1 MSGRANGRK
10 SIFITGAASG
20 IGRATAVLFAGRG
33 WFVGAFDVDEQ
44 GLATLRQE
52 IGGDG
57 CITGRLDV
65 TAKEN
70 FETAVAAFGAE
81 TDGRM
86 DVLFNNAGIGESG
99 WFEDVPYES
108 ALRVVQVNLVGVL
121 TGIYAA
127 LPLLKATKNSLC
139 FTTSSSSAT
148 YGMPRLAVYSA
159 TKHAVKGLTEAL
171 SIEFARHGIRA
182 ADTLPGLIDTAILRN
197 TPNRS
202 DGRTPDEAETM
213 LANAPK
219 KGPFRLMPPSAVAE
233 AVWAAYGSD
242 KLHWYVPPE
251 IAWIDRI
258 KGFSPETIRKRIKKL
273 TAGVT
278 GGK

>member
-33 WFVGAFDVDEQ
+33 WFVGAFDVNEQ

-65 TAKEN
+65 TSREN
-70 FETAVAAFGAE
+70 FETAIAAFGAE
-81 TDGRM
+81 TDGHM

-121 TGIYAA
+121 TGIYTA

-219 KGPFRLMPPSAVAE
+219 KGPFRLMPPSAVAQ
-233 AVWAAYGSD
+233 AVWAAYGSE

-273 TAGVT
+273 TARVT